1 MSEIGQVSRFS
12 TMGEEE
18 QEEQEEEGEASRRAD
33 DMGAVSA
40 APRPQA
46 VAFSEPDLPPPPRS
60 PRFIGRPSAALP
72 L

>member
-1 MSEIGQVSRFS
+1 
-12 TMGEEE
+12 MGEEE
-18 QEEQEEEGEASRRAD
+18 QEEQEEEGEAGRRAD

-46 VAFSEPDLPPPPRS
+46 VAFSEPDLPPPRS
-60 PRFIGRPSAALP
+60 LRFIGSPSAALP